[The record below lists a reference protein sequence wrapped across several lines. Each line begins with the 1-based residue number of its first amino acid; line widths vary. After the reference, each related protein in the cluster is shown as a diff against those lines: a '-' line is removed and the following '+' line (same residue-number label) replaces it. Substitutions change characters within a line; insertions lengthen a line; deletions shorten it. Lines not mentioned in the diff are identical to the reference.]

1 MCRFSPMARSEPDSQ
16 KGWLG
21 NRDRHSGRCLW
32 TSTLILPLDQQRGGL
47 ARPRAIGVVK
57 MPAQRFER
65 DRFGGARCDD
75 GGDDA
80 AGRGSG
86 RPPARQ
92 ADPRP
97 NVPRAN
103 GTCRPPWSDHELAD
117 QGGTPRPAVYQLAP
131 CLAQT
136 LRMRAIDQ
144 RQFRMRGF
152 RRSLPDRTAAAVSTP
167 PPSRS
172 KIAPLPLPRIK
183 PRPPKDA
190 NREI

>member
-1 MCRFSPMARSEPDSQ
+1 MARPEPDSQ

-21 NRDRHSGRCLW
+21 N
-32 TSTLILPLDQQRGGL
+32 
-47 ARPRAIGVVK
+47 
-57 MPAQRFER
+57 R

-86 RPPARQ
+86 RPRVRPILGRMPNAPRELAARRG
-92 ADPRP
+92 AITSWRTKAARLGRP
-97 NVPRAN
+97 FTSWRLASRKRYECGQMTNGNFVCLVFAVPCRIVR
-103 GTCRPPWSDHELAD
+103 RPPSA
-117 QGGTPRPAVYQLAP
+117 
-131 CLAQT
+131 
-136 LRMRAIDQ
+136 
-144 RQFRMRGF
+144 
-152 RRSLPDRTAAAVSTP
+152 RRR
-167 PPSRS
+167 PSRP